1 MHTRLKHDG
10 GLTGST
16 GAITI
21 TVPQGKVPDY
31 SNAWGVSAV
40 TVAGGNTTKYGSSH
54 KAVTIEAAS

>member
-1 MHTRLKHDG
+1 MHARLKRGG

-21 TVPQGKVPDY
+21 TVSQGKVPDY

-40 TVAGGNTTKYGSSH
+40 TATGGNTTKYGSSH
-54 KAVTIEAAS
+54 KEVAIEAAS